1 MIVSALKD
9 EELLAACKPLMVMSN
24 WECLEELI
32 RRKQKA
38 QYTRAMSLSDP
49 IEIYR
54 SQGRVHGYDS
64 ILSLKSEAKTL

>member
-1 MIVSALKD
+1 MIVNVMKD
-9 EELLAACKPLMVMSN
+9 SELLSACKPLMVMQN

-32 RRKQKA
+32 RRKQASQVK
-38 QYTRAMSLSDP
+38 RAMSLADP

-64 ILSLKSEAKTL
+64 MLALKEEAKAL